1 MLTTYEL
8 ESLIN
13 SLAISLF
20 IRMIT
25 CFLEELLVVMVILS
39 LDLLF
44 ELLITF

>member
-1 MLTTYEL
+1 MLTTCEF

-13 SLAISLF
+13 FLAISLF

-25 CFLEELLVVMVILS
+25 CFLKGPLVIMVILS